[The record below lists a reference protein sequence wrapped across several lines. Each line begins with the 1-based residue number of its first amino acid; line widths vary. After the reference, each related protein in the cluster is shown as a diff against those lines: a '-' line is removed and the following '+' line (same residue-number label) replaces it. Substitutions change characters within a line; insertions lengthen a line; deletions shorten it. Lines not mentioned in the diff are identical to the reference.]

1 MGTIVIGLIDNLLYP
16 ILIKDRMRLHTVP
29 VFIAVLGGLVVF
41 GAAGIV
47 LGPVALALA
56 VALIEIWR
64 RRMADD
70 AVASRVETD
79 AAK

>member
-1 MGTIVIGLIDNLLYP
+1 
-16 ILIKDRMRLHTVP
+16 MRLHTVP